1 MKYGLATLVIIMI
14 LKGRA
19 TFQVLFIVY
28 LLCAWNITTVEI
40 KIVAFTY
47 IEVKSAKCL
56 CLLPMV
62 LVLVL
67 LFWSWS

>member
-28 LLCAWNITTVEI
+28 LFCAIMEHYYGGDQQWRSLTKKLNPPR
-40 KIVAFTY
+40 AFVY
-47 IEVKSAKCL
+47 
-56 CLLPMV
+56 
-62 LVLVL
+62 
-67 LFWSWS
+67 FRWS